1 MTQQAPV
8 QWYRWQKIFG
18 SVLCRSLRG
27 TLYGL
32 TPRIQGSAPCIH
44 LSGGG
49 YRIRPDR
56 GHFGHSHHRSEA
68 EDAFG
73 TPHRFSRVD
82 QQYIPL
88 RRTVRKQTLFSI
100 QPGGMGFRGASR
112 ISRGLTGVSFEPHE
126 EPEPARTPLF
136 YRLSADGLSS
146 YMGACI
152 QKGCTRGPGYG
163 PLSPRRRHGVCL
175 QPHSFRLPAGK
186 EDYPCLLSPAM
197 RINRFGSGLDIRGG
211 RGDGDV

>member
-1 MTQQAPV
+1 MTHQAPE
-8 QWYRWQKIFG
+8 QRYRRQKIFG

-32 TPRIQGSAPCIH
+32 TPRVQGFAPCTH

-56 GHFGHSHHRSEA
+56 GHFGHFHPGSEA

-73 TPHRFSRVD
+73 IPHRVGQVD
-82 QQYIPL
+82 QQYLPF
-88 RRTVRKQTLFSI
+88 RRTARQQTRFSI
-100 QPGGMGFRGASR
+100 QPGGMGYRGVSL
-112 ISRGLTGVSFEPHE
+112 ISRGLTGVSFEPRT

-152 QKGCTRGPGYG
+152 QKGCARGPGYG
-163 PLSPRRRHGVCL
+163 PLSPRRRHGACL
-175 QPHSFRLPAGK
+175 PPHFPRLPAVK

-197 RINRFGSGLDIRGG
+197 RISPFGSGLDIRGG